1 MSAQLCSPPAAIAV
15 TPLLRPMTSTGKKRL
30 LVVPSPSWPTKP
42 PPQHLTPPTLV
53 SAQLWKSPAAIAVT
67 PLLRPKTATGSNRLM
82 VVPSPSWP
90 ELLLPQHV
98 TPSVLFSAQV

>member
-53 SAQLWKSPAAIAVT
+53 RAQLCSPPAAIAVT
-67 PLLRPKTATGSNRLM
+67 PLLRPTTSTGKKRLL

-90 ELLLPQHV
+90 AALAPQHL
-98 TPSVLFSAQV
+98 TPPT